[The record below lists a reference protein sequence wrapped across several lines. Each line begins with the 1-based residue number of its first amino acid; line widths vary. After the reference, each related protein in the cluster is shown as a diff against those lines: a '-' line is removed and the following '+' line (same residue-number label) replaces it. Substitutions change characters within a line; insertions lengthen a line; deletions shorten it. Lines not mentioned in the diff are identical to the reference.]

1 MLLAICFFGLC
12 GAVIIPAITHLFTSQ
27 QTCILL
33 DLYLEREHASGN
45 KLSTSHCAD
54 SCIRVNPASVLSS
67 APSIRR
73 EPCACYM
80 VTILWR
86 CRLHQVLLLGCI
98 VEGLQHTEMLVH
110 CSGCG
115 SQETTVL
122 YLHWLQNTL

>member
-1 MLLAICFFGLC
+1 MLLAGFFFFGLC

-27 QTCILL
+27 PTGILL
-33 DLYLEREHASGN
+33 DLYLEREHGSGN
-45 KLSTSHCAD
+45 KLSTSHCVD
-54 SCIRVNPASVLSS
+54 SCIIVNPASVLSS

-86 CRLHQVLLLGCI
+86 CRLHRVLLLGCI

-110 CSGCG
+110 CSGSG
-115 SQETTVL
+115 SQENTVL
-122 YLHWLQNTL
+122 YLH